1 MSSGTTRI
9 KPARDMRAVRCAA
22 GGKAGENDMF
32 CAPNYAVSS
41 QISDAKPL
49 RSFNW
54 LTFGVAFLPRAFHLC
69 VVDSS
74 AIIPPGPREGP
85 PEPDR
90 PFDLNSQRMN
100 FNAYPAEGRSSR
112 VPLPENEH

>member
-1 MSSGTTRI
+1 
-9 KPARDMRAVRCAA
+9 MRHGVQRWEKQVKMARCAPQ
-22 GGKAGENDMF
+22 DMLSAHKF
-32 CAPNYAVSS
+32 PTQGHFVLSTRLEL
-41 QISDAKPL
+41 P
-49 RSFNW
+49 FNW
-54 LTFGVAFLPRAFHLC
+54 LTFGVAFFPRAFHLC

-100 FNAYPAEGRSSR
+100 FNAYPAEVRSSR
-112 VPLPENEH
+112 VPFPENEH